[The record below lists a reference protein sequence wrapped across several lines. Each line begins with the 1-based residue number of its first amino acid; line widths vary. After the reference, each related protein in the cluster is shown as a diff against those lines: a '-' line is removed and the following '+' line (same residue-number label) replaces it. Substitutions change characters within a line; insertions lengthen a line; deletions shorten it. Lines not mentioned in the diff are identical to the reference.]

1 MVTAFYPGGPGSP
14 ARASR
19 LAPQGRK
26 WAWCRLAACEDREV
40 TVMFKRVAAVCV
52 VVLAAAQPAAAQE
65 KPYSFMAG
73 GVLMAPLSNSADRF
87 SMGLGFTGGVAWR
100 FTSDLSLTADYL
112 WSTLGVQEDSAA
124 TSASRP
130 AEVTP
135 RIQFGTVNIKFQS
148 APGRA
153 RLHLLAGGGIY
164 HRSVGLSASGS
175 GNVSVC
181 DPWWFLCP
189 PGPIPVSAFNGTRT
203 ATNPGLNFGVGL
215 TAGRFFAE
223 VRYHFMWGPKFET
236 SKGTEDANG
245 KFFPLTV
252 GINF

>member
-1 MVTAFYPGGPGSP
+1 
-14 ARASR
+14 
-19 LAPQGRK
+19 
-26 WAWCRLAACEDREV
+26 
-40 TVMFKRVAAVCV
+40 MFKRVAVVCV
-52 VVLAAAQPAAAQE
+52 VVLAMAVPAAAQE
-65 KPYSFMAG
+65 KPYSFMVG

-87 SMGLGFTGGVAWR
+87 SMGLGFTGGFAWR
-100 FTSDLSLTADYL
+100 FRSQLSLTADYL
-112 WSTLGVQEDSAA
+112 WSALGVQDDSAA
-124 TSASRP
+124 DSASRP

-135 RIQFGTVNIKFQS
+135 RIQFGTVNIKFQG

-164 HRSVGLSASGS
+164 HRSVGLRASGS
-175 GNVSVC
+175 GNISVC

-189 PGPIPVSAFNGTRT
+189 PGPIPVSTFNGTRT
-203 ATNPGLNFGVGL
+203 ATNPGLNVGVGL

-223 VRYHFMWGPKFET
+223 IRYHFMWGPKFQT

-252 GINF
+252 GVNF